1 MTMDFAASQTAFA
14 DALLHADRPVPDGI
28 TTARGEADAARF
40 AVYSNNVFVGLSKA
54 LAQHFPVT
62 ERLVGSEFFVAMA
75 RAYAQDHK
83 PASPLII
90 EYGGDFPDFIASFQ
104 PASKLAYLPDVARIE
119 AAWMRAYH
127 AVDAAPLD
135 LAVLAAV
142 APERLADLRLVPH
155 PSAGL
160 IRSDCPVG
168 SIWSAH
174 QQETVT
180 PVADWRPQDVLV
192 VRPEM
197 TVNVH
202 ILPPQDAVFATCLF
216 NAATLGAAAEAAF
229 AAGPAFDFG
238 TALIGLAS
246 LGAFRALQ
254 PDEGTV
260 P

>member
-1 MTMDFAASQTAFA
+1 MTMDFVTSQTAFA
-14 DALLHADRPVPDGI
+14 DALLHADRPVPAGI
-28 TTARGEADAARF
+28 TTARGGVDAARF
-40 AVYSNNVFVGLSKA
+40 AVYRNNVFVGLTKA

-62 ERLVGSEFFVAMA
+62 ERLVGTQFFVAMA

-83 PASPLII
+83 PASPLMI

-104 PASKLAYLPDVARIE
+104 PASKLPYLPDVARIE

-127 AVDAAPLD
+127 AADAAPLE
-135 LAVLAAV
+135 LAVLAAI
-142 APERLADLRLVPH
+142 APEMLADLRLVPH
-155 PSAGL
+155 PSAEL
-160 IRSDCPVG
+160 IRSDYPVG
-168 SIWSAH
+168 SVWSAH

-180 PVADWRPQDVLV
+180 PLADRRPQDVLV

-216 NAATLGAAAEAAF
+216 NAATLGAAAQAAF
-229 AAGPAFDFG
+229 AAGPEFDFG
-238 TALIGLAS
+238 TALIGLVS
-246 LGAFRALQ
+246 LGAFSALQ

>member
-1 MTMDFAASQTAFA
+1 MDLAASQTTFA
-14 DALLHADRPVPDGI
+14 DALLHVDRPVPDGI

-40 AVYSNNVFVGLSKA
+40 AVYRNNVFVGLTKA

-83 PASPLII
+83 PTSPLII
-90 EYGGDFPDFIASFQ
+90 EYGDDFPDFIASFQ

-127 AVDAAPLD
+127 AADAAPLD
-135 LAVLAAV
+135 LPVLAAV
-142 APERLADLRLVPH
+142 APERLADLRLVTH

-160 IRSDCPVG
+160 IRSDYPVG

-180 PVADWRPQDVLV
+180 PLADWRPQDVLV
-192 VRPEM
+192 IRPEM

-202 ILPPQDAVFATCLF
+202 ILPPQDAVFAACLF

-229 AAGPAFDFG
+229 SAGPAFDFG

-246 LGAFRALQ
+246 LGAFSALQ

>member
-1 MTMDFAASQTAFA
+1 MTMDFVTSQTAFA

-28 TTARGEADAARF
+28 ITARGGVDAARF
-40 AVYSNNVFVGLSKA
+40 AVYRNNVFVGLTKA
-54 LAQHFPVT
+54 LARHFPVT
-62 ERLVGSEFFVAMA
+62 ERLVGTEFFMAMA

-104 PASKLAYLPDVARIE
+104 PARELAYLPDVARVE

-127 AVDAAPLD
+127 AADSAPLD
-135 LAVLAAV
+135 LAVLAA
-142 APERLADLRLVPH
+142 ATPEMLAELRLVPH
-155 PSAGL
+155 PSAVL
-160 IRSDCPVG
+160 IRSDYPVG

-174 QQETVT
+174 QQNMVA
-180 PVADWRPQDVLV
+180 PLADWRPQAVLV

-202 ILPPQDAVFATCLF
+202 IVPPHDAIFAACLF

-229 AAGPAFDFG
+229 TAGPAFDFG

-246 LGAFRALQ
+246 LGAFSALQ
-254 PDEGTV
+254 QDEGNV

>member
-28 TTARGEADAARF
+28 TTARGGVDAARF
-40 AVYSNNVFVGLSKA
+40 AVYRNNVFVGLTTA

-62 ERLVGSEFFVAMA
+62 ERLVGTEFYMVMA

-83 PASPLII
+83 PTSPLII
-90 EYGGDFPDFIASFQ
+90 EYGDDFPDFIATFQ
-104 PASKLAYLPDVARIE
+104 SARELAYLPDVARIE
-119 AAWMRAYH
+119 AACRRAYH
-127 AVDAAPLD
+127 AADTLPLD
-135 LAVLAAV
+135 LKVLAAV
-142 APERLADLRLVPH
+142 APERLADLRLVAH

-160 IRSDCPVG
+160 IRSDYPVG

-174 QQETVT
+174 QQETVK
-180 PVADWRPQDVLV
+180 PVVDWRPQDVLI

-197 TVNVH
+197 TVDIH
-202 ILPPQDAVFATCLF
+202 ILPTQDAVFAACLF
-216 NAATLGAAAEAAF
+216 NGATLGAAAEAALTE
-229 AAGPAFDFG
+229 APAFDFG
-238 TALIGLAS
+238 AALIGLVS

-254 PDEGTV
+254 PDEGNV